1 MSQKHDTME
10 SSESLTGEFEY
21 ELVEISWS
29 LEYDFSQMP
38 HAVHVADEG
47 ECSMPK
53 PQDARPL
60 EVDEEGIAKG
70 DEHEAVEQRREVI
83 RRFWYQLKEKYG
95 DSDNRKIM
103 NESLNEYI
111 YLRPISFEEAKTHS
125 AMHYNSTKAF
135 LRIEEILQKARP
147 VARVPKKED
156 DNNQQDFECLM
167 IMAYEIEELGKIK
180 LTVGL
185 RHRSKIDQ
193 KHQKVE
199 YVVSV
204 LNEGMKLVDW
214 KAIKKRKAP
223 HRKR

>member
-1 MSQKHDTME
+1 ME

-38 HAVHVADEG
+38 HAVLVADEG

-53 PQDARPL
+53 PQDAKPL

-83 RRFWYQLKEKYG
+83 RRFWYQLKEKFE
-95 DSDNRKIM
+95 DP
-103 NESLNEYI
+103 ESSWILNEALNERI
-111 YLRPISFEEAKTHS
+111 YLRQVSFEEAKAHS
-125 AMHYNSTKAF
+125 ALHYNSTRAF
-135 LRIEEILQKARP
+135 LKIEEVLQKARP
-147 VARVPKKED
+147 VARVPKKND
-156 DNNQQDFECLM
+156 DKNQMNFECLL
-167 IMAYEIEELGKIK
+167 IMVYEIAEIGRIK

-185 RHRSKIDQ
+185 RHRKKVDEI
-193 KHQKVE
+193 HQKVE
-199 YVVSV
+199 YAITA
-204 LNEGMKLVDW
+204 LEKDAKLVI
-214 KAIKKRKAP
+214 KEPQKKRKAP